1 MMALGQSIEIDE
13 LVRAYPYMGIAIQ
26 SIIDN
31 HLKTRTTLR
40 EVVDQVARWVRD
52 RNPDAPPR
60 RTGSRA
66 GAQVAARHRD
76 EVEGLRGDLA
86 SARRDRD
93 AAVEERDR
101 ARAELESERRGRRRR
116 REGSPGEDDERGRSR
131 RRYDSRDD
139 ERARR
144 SGREGGRYERW

>member
-1 MMALGQSIEIDE
+1 M
-13 LVRAYPYMGIAIQ
+13 R
-26 SIIDN
+26 
-31 HLKTRTTLR
+31 R
-40 EVVDQVARWVRD
+40 EVRYGPRFVQLMSPSPARAMLKENKTWAGAPRKGDEVMDHVSRWVRD

-66 GAQVAARHRD
+66 GAQVATRHRD
-76 EVEGLRGDLA
+76 EVEGLLGDLA

-93 AAVEERDR
+93 AAVEGRDR
-101 ARAELESERRGRRRR
+101 ARAELDNERRGRRRR
-116 REGSPGEDDERGRSR
+116 REGSTGEDDERGRSR

-139 ERARR
+139 ERSRR